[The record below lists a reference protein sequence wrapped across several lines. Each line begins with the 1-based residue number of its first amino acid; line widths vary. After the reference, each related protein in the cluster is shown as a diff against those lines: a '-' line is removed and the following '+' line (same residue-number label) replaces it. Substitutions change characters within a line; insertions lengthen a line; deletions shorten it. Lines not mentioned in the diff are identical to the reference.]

1 MDLKVIS
8 LTGDYVMLMRRV
20 FTKPQKGRI
29 FWQRLLDEIQGL
41 GIESIGIVA
50 FISAFMGAVVAIQT
64 AYNIDNPFIPL
75 TMVGWTTRQSIILE
89 FSPTIISLILAGKVG
104 SRIASEIGTMRVTEQ
119 IDALE
124 IMGVNSANYLIFPK
138 VVALLLINPV
148 LIVLSM
154 WMGILGGW
162 MAMGATGLSTTTD
175 YVTGIRID
183 FQVYIV
189 FYALLKTLFF
199 AFIISTI
206 SGFYGYKTNGGALEV
221 GQASTKAVVLSS
233 ILIIVFNLI
242 LTQLLLT

>member
-1 MDLKVIS
+1 MNLKVIS
-8 LTGDYVMLMRRV
+8 HTGDYVLLMLKV
-20 FTKPQKGRI
+20 FTRPQKGKI
-29 FWQRLLDEIQGL
+29 FWQRLMDEIQGL

-75 TMVGWTTRQSIILE
+75 TMVGWTTRQSVILE

-138 VVALLLINPV
+138 VVASLLINPV
-148 LIVLSM
+148 LIILSM

-162 MAMGATGLSTTTD
+162 LAMVASSLASTTD
-175 YVTGIRID
+175 YVNGIRID

-189 FYALLKTLFF
+189 FYAIVKTLFF
-199 AFIISTI
+199 AFIISTV
-206 SGFYGYKTNGGALEV
+206 SGFYGYETRGGALEV
-221 GQASTKAVVLSS
+221 GQASTKAVVVSS
-233 ILIIVFNLI
+233 IIIILFNLI

>member
-1 MDLKVIS
+1 VNLKVIS
-8 LTGDYVMLMRRV
+8 HTGDYVLLMLKV
-20 FTKPQKGRI
+20 FTRPQKGKI
-29 FWQRLLDEIQGL
+29 FWQRLMDEIQGL

-75 TMVGWTTRQSIILE
+75 TMVGWTTRQSVILE

-138 VVALLLINPV
+138 VVASLLINPV
-148 LIVLSM
+148 LIILSM

-162 MAMGATGLSTTTD
+162 LAMVASSLASTTD
-175 YVTGIRID
+175 YVNGIRID

-189 FYALLKTLFF
+189 FYAIVKTLFF
-199 AFIISTI
+199 AFIISTV
-206 SGFYGYKTNGGALEV
+206 SGFYGYETRGGALEV
-221 GQASTKAVVLSS
+221 GQASTKAVVVSS
-233 ILIIVFNLI
+233 IIIILFNLI

>member
-1 MDLKVIS
+1 MNIKIIS
-8 LTGDYVMLMRRV
+8 TTGDYVMLMRRV
-20 FTKPQKGRI
+20 FTTPQKGII

-138 VVALLLINPV
+138 VIASLLINPV
-148 LIVLSM
+148 LIILSM

-162 MAMGATGLSTTTD
+162 LAMAATGLSTTTD

-183 FQVYIV
+183 FQAYIV
-189 FYALLKTLFF
+189 FYAIVKTLFF

-206 SGFYGYKTNGGALEV
+206 SGFFGYKTSGGALEV
-221 GQASTKAVVLSS
+221 GQASTKAVVFSS